1 MARVIKR
8 VAAKRDLTD
17 HFVFLGDKAS
27 VDVARRFLHAC
38 NVSFQALAHMPELGT
53 QRSFRNPRFSSVRAW
68 PVKSFERYLIF
79 YRPLT
84 DGVEILRVIQLR
96 QRHRTPFSLE
106 FPDYST
112 VRIRGFRHDR
122 AVVFLF
128 SGVVSLIRPGP
139 VSSPRAF
146 AKQSS
151 LRSNLLKSLLHVSN
165 GSL

>member
-122 AVVFLF
+122 GRGL
-128 SGVVSLIRPGP
+128 
-139 VSSPRAF
+139 
-146 AKQSS
+146 
-151 LRSNLLKSLLHVSN
+151 SLLCCGFLDSA
-165 GSL
+165 GSGFQSACLREAILATQ